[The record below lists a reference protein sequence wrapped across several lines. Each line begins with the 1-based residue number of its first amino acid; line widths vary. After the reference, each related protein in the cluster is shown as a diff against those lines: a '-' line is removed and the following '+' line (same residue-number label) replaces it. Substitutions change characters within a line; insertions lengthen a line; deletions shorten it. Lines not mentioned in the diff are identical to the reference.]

1 MTQMIRIIRGILRR
15 CRRHKIITAVML
27 FACMILQ
34 FILFDV
40 TGELNRASQYERDYA
55 SFMANEEASI
65 KIKSDDAAIWEWLPH
80 LAVEDGVSILIQP
93 FY

>member
-1 MTQMIRIIRGILRR
+1 MRMTQMIRIIRGILRR

-55 SFMANEEASI
+55 SLLRSSRMMQRYGNGCRT
-65 KIKSDDAAIWEWLPH
+65 LR
-80 LAVEDGVSILIQP
+80 
-93 FY
+93 

>member
-1 MTQMIRIIRGILRR
+1 MRMTQMIRIIRGILRR

-65 KIKSDDAAIWEWLPH
+65 KIKNQS
-80 LAVEDGVSILIQP
+80 SRMMQR
-93 FY
+93 